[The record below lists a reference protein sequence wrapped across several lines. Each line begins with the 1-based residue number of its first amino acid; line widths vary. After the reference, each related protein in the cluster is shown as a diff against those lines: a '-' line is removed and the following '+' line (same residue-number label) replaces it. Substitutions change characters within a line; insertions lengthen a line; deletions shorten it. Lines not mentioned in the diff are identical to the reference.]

1 MSGKLYLYLAF
12 LILGTSIMLPQK
24 AYAYLDPGT
33 GSYVFQVVIASLMG
47 ILFSIK
53 MFWGNIKLFFVNLV
67 SKREEI
73 DENKIK

>member
-1 MSGKLYLYLAF
+1 
-12 LILGTSIMLPQK
+12 MLPQK